1 MDYSD
6 KPLVV
11 SGGSKGLGLA
21 IVTRYLE
28 RGCPVGSF
36 ARSQTP
42 ETQALQQKY
51 PDQFH
56 FETVDAGETDRV
68 DEFIERFV
76 ARFGRVHGLV
86 NNAAIG
92 QDHLLAH
99 ISRSAIDSI
108 LAVNLRAPI
117 LLTRSIVRRML
128 LGANGGR
135 IVNITSICGI
145 RGYAGLT
152 VYSATKGAMEAFT
165 RSLAREVG
173 SRNILVNA
181 IAPGF
186 FASAMSSVL
195 ATNQLEIIRRRTPT
209 ERLCTERDIL
219 PVLDVLLFESTNMT
233 GQTVYVDGGSSV

>member
-1 MDYSD
+1 MDYSA
-6 KPLVV
+6 KPLVI
-11 SGGSKGLGLA
+11 SGGSKGLGLG
-21 IVTRYLE
+21 IVMRYLE

-36 ARSQTP
+36 ARRQTL
-42 ETQALQQKY
+42 ETQELQQKY
-51 PDQFH
+51 PDRFH
-56 FETVDAGETDRV
+56 FETVDGTETDRV
-68 DEFIERFV
+68 DDFIRRFV
-76 ARFGRVHGLV
+76 ARFGRIHGLV

-99 ISRSAIDSI
+99 ISPSAIDSI
-108 LAVNLRAPI
+108 LTVNLRAPI

-128 LGANGGR
+128 LNANGGR
-135 IVNITSICGI
+135 IVNITSICGT

-209 ERLCTERDIL
+209 ERLCTEHDIL
-219 PVLDVLLFESTNMT
+219 PILDVLLFEPINMT